1 MPGLKRRWLDSEKQ
15 ERSFAQLRYGLLPAV
30 CTFVAQRGW
39 RAWARSLSD
48 TQRTMTND
56 GFCLFLSIDTDIRK
70 RLDAWDAAHKSPSAC
85 DLKER
90 EDLEKQLATL
100 KALQSSEDLGPVY
113 DVVAFHDGSVWRAAL
128 DTLEV
133 WRVDF

>member
-1 MPGLKRRWLDSEKQ
+1 MRARRQGDLCCRKFIRISARYQHAIIDD
-15 ERSFAQLRYGLLPAV
+15 LRML
-30 CTFVAQRGW
+30 C
-39 RAWARSLSD
+39 
-48 TQRTMTND
+48 
-56 GFCLFLSIDTDIRK
+56 SIDTDIRK
-70 RLDAWDAAHKSPSAC
+70 RLDAWDAAHKSPSAS

-133 WRVDF
+133 RRDDR